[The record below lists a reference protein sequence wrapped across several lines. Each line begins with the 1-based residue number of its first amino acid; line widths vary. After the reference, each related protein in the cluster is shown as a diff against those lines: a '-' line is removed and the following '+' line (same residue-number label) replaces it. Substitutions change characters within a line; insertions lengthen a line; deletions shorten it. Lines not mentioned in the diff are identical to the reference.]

1 MSQNRDLIFHLQH
14 FPITQLIAANK
25 YSILRLSERIR
36 EIEARGFRIDRR
48 TAHGVNRHHNAI
60 RYTVYS
66 LPKTRENQRLFKSL
80 YGRCK

>member
-1 MSQNRDLIFHLQH
+1 MSQNRDLIFHLQRA
-14 FPITQLIAANK
+14 PITQLIAANK

-48 TAHGVNRHHNAI
+48 TAYGVNRHNNAI